1 MLTLFPADCCALVVE
16 DEPVQAL
23 DLACML
29 AGFGCQ
35 VIGPAKKSARD
46 ALQLLGGGRPSFA
59 LCDAHL
65 PATSLVPLAETLTR
79 LEVPFAVL
87 ATGLDKG
94 ALACLPVLHKAPR
107 LTKPFNSRKLHR
119 TASALH
125 QVDLRRKIAATDR
138 RIGEGRVRLARQ
150 IRLIERLEAAGTRTD
165 LANSL
170 LREIGRA
177 LRTMRA
183 SRTILCQ
190 QLETYQR

>member
-23 DLACML
+23 GLACML

-35 VIGPAKKSARD
+35 VIGPAESAHD
-46 ALQLLGGGRPSFA
+46 ALQLLGGRRPSFA

-94 ALACLPVLHKAPR
+94 ALDRLPVLHKAPR
-107 LTKPFNSRKLHR
+107 LAKPFNSRKLHR

-125 QVDLRRKIAATDR
+125 QADLRRKIAATDR

-190 QLETYQR
+190 QLETYQG